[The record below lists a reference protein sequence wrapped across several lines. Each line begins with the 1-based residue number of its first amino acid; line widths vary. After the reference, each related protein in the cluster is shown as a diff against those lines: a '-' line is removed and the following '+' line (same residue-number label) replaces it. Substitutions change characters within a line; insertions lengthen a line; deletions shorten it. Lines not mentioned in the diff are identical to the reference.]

1 MKISK
6 LNFFIGGIVATFLVT
21 LIGILNAEKVGA
33 ISFVVSP
40 LNNYVIINPG
50 ESYESSFKVLNP
62 TGNEDNLEYE
72 VKMEHFYE
80 GEDGAV
86 LLEEVGDT
94 GQILDWVTLK
104 SANTGVLAPNEAT
117 EIRYVIN
124 VPKNAAGGGQY
135 VAFTVEAKNNDKT
148 DDLGEGTNTALKQR
162 MVIAYRVFVEVTGKI
177 IRNGEM
183 LNIDV
188 PGFLLSGNIFGS
200 SIIKNTGN
208 VHGTASYKLQVF
220 PLFSDEEIYTN
231 EETPATRTIMP
242 DRSMYH
248 ELAWEKTPNIGIFNV
263 VYTVE
268 FEGTTAQIK
277 KMVIK
282 CPVWL
287 LFIIIF
293 AIVAAIIYFVSRAR
307 ARRAER
313 RAAE

>member
-1 MKISK
+1 MKKSKIQYFIS
-6 LNFFIGGIVATFLVT
+6 GAVATILVT
-21 LIGILNAEKVGA
+21 LISVLNVKMANA
-33 ISFVVSP
+33 ASFVVSP

-50 ESYESSFKVLNP
+50 DSYESSFKVLNP
-62 TGNEDNLEYE
+62 VGSENDIKYE

-80 GEDGAV
+80 GDDGAV

-94 GQILDWVTLK
+94 GQILKWVTLK
-104 SANTGVLAPNEAT
+104 SEDTGTLAPNESA

-124 VPKNAAGGGQY
+124 VPKDAAGGGQY
-135 VAFTVEAKNNDKT
+135 VAFAVEAKNYDET
-148 DDLGEGTNTALKQR
+148 DDFGEGTSTTLEQR
-162 MVIAYRVFVEVTGKI
+162 MVIAYRVFVEVTGKVT
-177 IRNGEM
+177 RSGEI
-183 LNIDV
+183 LNVDV

-208 VHGTASYKLQVF
+208 VHGIASYKLQVF

-231 EETPATRTIMP
+231 EENPITRTIMP

-248 ELAWEKTPNIGIFNV
+248 DLAWEKTPSIGIFNV

-268 FEGTTAQIK
+268 FEGVTAQVK

-282 CPVWL
+282 CPIWL